1 MTCPNEWC
9 GAKVDRPGQKCGPC
23 TRSEAR
29 TARLMERV
37 EKARIR
43 AQNFRETRREEP
55 K

>member
-9 GAKVDRPGQKCGPC
+9 DAKVDRPGQKCGPC

-37 EKARIR
+37 EAKAK
-43 AQNFRETRREEP
+43 QREET